1 MSPWANVYEHPQP
14 SLSQDLDD
22 LLFEGST
29 NFFSKKYTAVVTAA
43 TTKMVC
49 MVLLNSKKIILK
61 IDRLLKRKD
70 KQLQSFLQI
79 ESLAISSHWFLV

>member
-1 MSPWANVYEHPQP
+1 MWPWANVYEHPQP
-14 SLSQDLDD
+14 SLLQDLDD
-22 LLFEGST
+22 LLFEGNT

-43 TTKMVC
+43 TTKIVC
-49 MVLLNSKKIILK
+49 IMLLNSIITLK

-79 ESLAISSHWFLV
+79 ELPAISSHWFLV

>member
-1 MSPWANVYEHPQP
+1 MWPWANVYEHPQP

-22 LLFEGST
+22 LLFEGNT

-43 TTKMVC
+43 TTKIVC
-49 MVLLNSKKIILK
+49 IMLLNSIITLK